1 MINLESL
8 ERALCEKPNAA
19 FPRGALATPLPIW
32 AKPRGKGR
40 ASALGEAKN
49 SPRKRAD
56 GVVRRLVAD
65 MMGAINRATFDPRPG
80 LVKMARFVASDARRN
95 ISRQA
100 IAQAFLGFL
109 PECEESQ
116 KLQ

>member
-1 MINLESL
+1 MGE
-8 ERALCEKPNAA
+8 AA
-19 FPRGALATPLPIW
+19 RQGKGFGPG
-32 AKPRGKGR
+32 RGKKFDARNR
-40 ASALGEAKN
+40 AG
-49 SPRKRAD
+49 

>member
-1 MINLESL
+1 
-8 ERALCEKPNAA
+8 
-19 FPRGALATPLPIW
+19 
-32 AKPRGKGR
+32 
-40 ASALGEAKN
+40 
-49 SPRKRAD
+49 
-56 GVVRRLVAD
+56 

-109 PECEESQ
+109 PQCEESQ